1 MADERNRLERQ
12 ELHDEFRIAVHQMMQ
27 FVNNERDG
35 GRIRPDDR
43 EWRVQRAKTIEKINE
58 LIDLLDKTC
67 VAANYGKGL
76 GISAKIAGE
85 IASILA
91 ALMKLNE
98 SSSAQTLMD
107 IGNFLSRS
115 GYLLEGASNAVESF
129 VSAKYLKEIEEVLK
143 KDQELSRP
151 LQDWLA
157 FSRNLNI
164 NVRRIFGCDLN
175 FAMHNNVFKVF
186 SEFLI
191 MQRRCR
197 NFQQTLDNMRSGN
210 FALDIGV
217 NVPIEILQIFSSQI
231 EIHPEFYD
239 NIYTI
244 CCTLSNS
251 ARVVQIAGE
260 GIAVYRNLIGEES
273 NPETDGNSRSE
284 HAMADS
290 TAPGY
295 PNAFENDGVA
305 GDSSRVERDHEP
317 PSMLRFFKCGSF
329 GIYGMKNHYLSQISF
344 KTNKSL

>member
-1 MADERNRLERQ
+1 
-12 ELHDEFRIAVHQMMQ
+12 MMQ

-151 LQDWLA
+151 LQD
-157 FSRNLNI
+157 
-164 NVRRIFGCDLN
+164 CK
-175 FAMHNNVFKVF
+175 NVFKVF
-186 SEFLI
+186 SEFL
-191 MQRRCR
+191 MLQRRCR

-217 NVPIEILQIFSSQI
+217 NVPIEILQRFSSQI
-231 EIHPEFYD
+231 EMHPEFYD

-290 TAPGY
+290 AAPGY
-295 PNAFENDGVA
+295 PNALENDAVA
-305 GDSSRVERDHEP
+305 GDSSRGLEKKGKNMNTLCKD
-317 PSMLRFFKCGSF
+317 SF
-329 GIYGMKNHYLSQISF
+329 NILCISHD
-344 KTNKSL
+344 